1 MDKVCA
7 LEKKLRDYE
16 NEKEQIVEF
25 GKTEKQLILANVN
38 SLKNKTE

>member
-25 GKTEKQLILANVN
+25 GKTEK
-38 SLKNKTE
+38 